1 MFIFFCICYI
11 FFSNFSFSED
21 FKLFCIEDK
30 QTYYTNLS
38 SSFSKII
45 NFEDQ
50 TLNDYSGGFFDKVIL
65 FGKNEIIL
73 INDIFDTRSTF
84 NIKTSKWTIYKGQF
98 IKIYGCTKEKRR
110 F

>member
-1 MFIFFCICYI
+1 MFVFVCICYI

-21 FKLFCIEDK
+21 FKLLCIEDK